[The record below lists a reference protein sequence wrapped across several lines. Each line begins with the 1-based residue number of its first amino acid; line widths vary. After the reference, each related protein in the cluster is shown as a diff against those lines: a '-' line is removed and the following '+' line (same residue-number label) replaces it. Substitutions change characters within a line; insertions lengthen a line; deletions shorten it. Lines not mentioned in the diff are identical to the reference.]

1 MVVLGPPFPKP
12 ARRWPEG
19 WSGIL
24 RRMETFVVRAWRP
37 RADEALPHDD
47 DDRSLRGVVEHV
59 ATGAS
64 IPFRDADQLVAFLL
78 GGDEGDSDVSGGHM
92 AG

>member
-1 MVVLGPPFPKP
+1 M
-12 ARRWPEG
+12 
-19 WSGIL
+19 SGIL

-37 RADEALPHDD
+37 RADEALPHD

-78 GGDEGDSDVSGGHM
+78 GGDEGDSEVSDSEVSDSEVSGGHM

>member
-1 MVVLGPPFPKP
+1 M
-12 ARRWPEG
+12 
-19 WSGIL
+19 SGIL
-24 RRMETFVVRAWRP
+24 RHMETFVVRAWRP
-37 RADEALPHDD
+37 RADEALPHD

-78 GGDEGDSDVSGGHM
+78 RGDDGDSEESDSEVSGGHM